1 MREQDSAAMLDALH
15 ELPVGAGDAIFV
27 PAGMPHAIGAGILLV
42 ELQEPT
48 DLSVLLEWDGFEL
61 TEAEGHLDLGWDRA
75 LGGPRAR
82 AVEPPGRVLPE
93 EAAHSSAASR
103 SAAAPRSTRASRSW
117 SARAGRGR

>member
-1 MREQDSAAMLDALH
+1 MLDALN
-15 ELPVGAGDAIFV
+15 ELAVSAGDAIFV
-27 PAGMPHAIGAGILLV
+27 PAGMPHAIGAGLLIV

-61 TEAEGHLDLGWDRA
+61 TEAEGHLELGWDRA
-75 LGGPRAR
+75 LQALDTA

-93 EAAHSSAASR
+93 EAGSSSAPSG